1 MKGERIM
8 AGEYGMNIV
17 TLVDDEGNQMEFEVL
32 DAIETDDGRYI
43 ALLPIPEAGSESDG
57 EYFILQVVSGDGQD
71 ELIEVEDSELM
82 ETLADIFEGRFEELY
97 GGE

>member
-1 MKGERIM
+1 M

-17 TLVDDEGNQMEFEVL
+17 TLVDGEGEQMEFEIL

-43 ALLPIPEAGSESDG
+43 ALLPIPESGSESDG
-57 EYFILQVVSGDGQD
+57 EYFILQVVSGEGQD
-71 ELIEVEDSELM
+71 ELIEVEDTELM
-82 ETLADIFEGRFEELY
+82 DTLADIFEGRFEELY

>member
-1 MKGERIM
+1 M

-17 TLVDDEGNQMEFEVL
+17 TLVDDAGNQMEFEVL

-57 EYFILQVVSGDGQD
+57 EYFILQGVAGEGQD
-71 ELIEVEDSELM
+71 ELIEVNDAELI
-82 ETLADIFEGRFEELY
+82 ETLADIFEGRFEDLY

>member
-1 MKGERIM
+1 M
-8 AGEYGMNIV
+8 AGEYGMNVV
-17 TLVDDEGNQMEFEVL
+17 TLVDDEGTPMDFEVL

-57 EYFILQVVSGDGQD
+57 EYFILQVVAGDGQD
-71 ELIEVEDSELM
+71 ELIEVDDNELL
-82 ETLADIFEGRFEELY
+82 ETLADIFEGRFEDLY

>member
-1 MKGERIM
+1 MM
-8 AGEYGMNIV
+8 AGEYSMNIV
-17 TLVDDEGNQMEFEVL
+17 TLVDDEGDQMEFEVL

-43 ALLPIPEAGSESDG
+43 ALLPIPEPGTESDG
-57 EYFILQVVSGDGQD
+57 EYFILQVVAGEGQD
-71 ELIEVEDSELM
+71 ELIEVEDVELA

>member
-1 MKGERIM
+1 M

-17 TLVDDEGNQMEFEVL
+17 TLVDDAGNQMEFEVL

-57 EYFILQVVSGDGQD
+57 EYFILQVVAGDGQD
-71 ELIEVEDSELM
+71 ELVEVNDSELI
-82 ETLADIFEGRFEELY
+82 ETLADIFEGRFEDLY

>member
-1 MKGERIM
+1 M

-17 TLVDDEGNQMEFEVL
+17 TLVDDEGSKMEFEVL

-43 ALLPIPEAGSESDG
+43 ALLPIPEPGTESDG
-57 EYFILQVVSGDGQD
+57 EYFILQVVAGEGQD
-71 ELIEVEDSELM
+71 ELVEVEDTELM
-82 ETLADIFEGRFEELY
+82 DTLADIFEGRFEELY

>member
-1 MKGERIM
+1 M
-8 AGEYGMNIV
+8 AGEYGMNVV
-17 TLVDDEGNQMEFEVL
+17 TLVDDEGTPMDFEVL

-57 EYFILQVVSGDGQD
+57 EYFILQVVAGEGQD
-71 ELIEVEDSELM
+71 ELIEVDDNELL
-82 ETLADIFEGRFEELY
+82 ETLADIFEGRFEDLY